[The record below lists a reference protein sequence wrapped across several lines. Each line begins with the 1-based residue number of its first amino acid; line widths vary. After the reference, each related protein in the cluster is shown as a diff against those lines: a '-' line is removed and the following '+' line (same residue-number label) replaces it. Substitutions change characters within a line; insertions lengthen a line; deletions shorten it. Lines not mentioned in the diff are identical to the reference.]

1 MELGLR
7 RFARTILLL
16 HLVLLVVLL
25 AVVFFASR
33 EVYQSARAQALEQA
47 RKQQSLLASQ
57 TASGI
62 KGYYEAI
69 FGDLDLLKPIQPD
82 EEELDDRVPDEGDP
96 GDLTSKL
103 FGPRNQQS
111 PLLSSQLN
119 GRVAH
124 LAVVTK
130 VRHAIRPIGKQAT
143 NPPIQQLIDYSGKW
157 IDSLDKP
164 SISPLEQF
172 GDRGFNLVGVPVGA
186 RKNMVLIASV
196 PVRAAAKRFLDEVNR
211 SNINGALLLDN
222 QMTIMAASRSS
233 LIGSSAFNA
242 ADPQVKAAMQDL
254 GKTEGMGTALLTS
267 PFKIGGE
274 DFAPSM
280 VSVEPVKVLDKQWY
294 VVIASRLSDVDAV
307 VSRLFHRA
315 VIWAIFVAVSM
326 AAILVSTAVGLIRNR
341 ARMDRMRHDLLDREL
356 RQARDIQLAW
366 LPQRR
371 KKSEAMELATVNH
384 PASRISGD
392 FYNFFDLPD
401 GRTVVVIGDV
411 TGHGMSAAFLMA
423 TTQLLVRTTM
433 PQARDPGHCLEE
445 INRQLCTQMFNGQFV
460 TLLVL
465 VLDPQRNRIDIA
477 SAGHPFP
484 LISDGAAFQSLKLE
498 PNLILGV
505 EKDTPYTSEAFDLSP
520 RSALL
525 LYTDGVLDAQSPTG
539 ERFGAERLRRSL
551 SARSDSAQSLV
562 DSVVNAVNRFRADY
576 PLCDDLTLVA
586 IQLQPKPAQQPAL
599 AV

>member
-1 MELGLR
+1 MEQGLR

-16 HLVLLVVLL
+16 HLVLLAVLL

-33 EVYQSARAQALEQA
+33 EVYQSAREQALEQA

-57 TASGI
+57 TASGL

-82 EEELDDRVPDEGDP
+82 EEEVDDRVPEGDP
-96 GDLTSKL
+96 ADLTSKL
-103 FGPRNQQS
+103 LGPRNQQS

-124 LAVVTK
+124 LALVQK
-130 VRHAIRPIGKQAT
+130 GKHLIRPIGKQAT
-143 NPPIQQLIDYSGKW
+143 NPPLQQLIDYSGKW
-157 IDSLDKP
+157 IDSLDKAT
-164 SISPLEQF
+164 ISPLEQF
-172 GDRGFNLVGVPVGA
+172 GDRGFNLVGVPFGA
-186 RKNMVLIASV
+186 KKNLVLIASV
-196 PVRAAAKRFLDEVNR
+196 PVRAAAKRFFDEVNR
-211 SNINGALLLDN
+211 SNINGALLLDDR
-222 QMTIMAASRSS
+222 MTIMAASRAS

-242 ADPQVKAAMQDL
+242 ADPQVKSAMQDL

-274 DFAPSM
+274 NFAPSM
-280 VSVEPVKVLDKQWY
+280 VSVEPVRILDKQWY
-294 VVIASRLSDVDAV
+294 VVIASRLSDVDAI

-315 VIWAIFVAVSM
+315 VLWAVFVAVSM

-341 ARMDRMRHDLLDREL
+341 ARMDRLRHEMLEREL
-356 RQARDIQLAW
+356 KQARDIQLAW

-371 KKSEAMELATVNH
+371 MKGAAVELATVNH

-433 PQARDPGHCLEE
+433 PQSRDAGHCLEE

-465 VLDPQRNRIDIA
+465 VLDPDHNRLEIA
-477 SAGHPFP
+477 AAGHPYP
-484 LISDGAAFQSLKLE
+484 LISDGESFQPLKLE
-498 PNLILGV
+498 SNLVLGV
-505 EKDTPYTSEAFDLSP
+505 ERDTTYTSEKFDLP
-520 RSALL
+520 PQATLL
-525 LYTDGVLDAQSPTG
+525 LYTDGVIDAQSPTG
-539 ERFGAERLRRSL
+539 ERYGLDRLRRSIYGRL
-551 SARSDSAQSLV
+551 DGAQSVV
-562 DSVVNAVNRFRADY
+562 DAVVNNVNRFRDDC

-586 IQLQPKPAQQPAL
+586 IQLQPKPAAEPAMT
-599 AV
+599 V